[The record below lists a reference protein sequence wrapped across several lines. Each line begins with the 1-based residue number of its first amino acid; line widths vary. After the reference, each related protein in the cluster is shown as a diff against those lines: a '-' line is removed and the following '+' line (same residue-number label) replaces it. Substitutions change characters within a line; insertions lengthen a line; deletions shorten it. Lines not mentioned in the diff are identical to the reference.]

1 MTWTTYGSPFGSL
14 TLIGDE
20 NHLRRLYFPGRAPSL
35 NEADRDPEAFTHAV
49 EQLEQYFAGDR
60 QTFELPLELE
70 GTAFQQRVWH
80 ALQHL
85 PYGQTATYGDLAREL
100 CASTDTVAPEAR
112 IVAAAIAQ
120 TPTPIIVPCHRV
132 IAADGS
138 LTGYLGGLERK
149 QALLEFEAAGGL
161 PCALLA
167 RWNQR
172 QLTLL

>member
-14 TLIGDE
+14 TLTGDE

-70 GTAFQQRVWH
+70 GTAFQQRAWH

-85 PYGQTATYGDLAREL
+85 RYGQTTTYGDLAREL
-100 CASTDTVAPEAR
+100 CASSAR
-112 IVAAAIAQ
+112 AQ
-120 TPTPIIVPCHRV
+120 TPWRRSR
-132 IAADGS
+132 GS
-138 LTGYLGGLERK
+138 WRRRSRRPQPRSSCRATASSRPMGR
-149 QALLEFEAAGGL
+149 
-161 PCALLA
+161 
-167 RWNQR
+167 
-172 QLTLL
+172 